1 MKSDLFF
8 KAYFTE
14 ISERLQEINTDILEQ
29 IANAILGVSKS
40 NKKIIV
46 IGNGGSAAMA
56 SHVAVDFIKA
66 GGIRAINFNEADLIT
81 CLANDYGHEHWM
93 SKAIEFYADAHDLV
107 ILISSSGKSPNILNA
122 AIQTKKMEL
131 TLVTL
136 SGFDN
141 ENPLRQ
147 AGDFNLWVDSK
158 SYNVVEMTHHIWL
171 LAILDF
177 LIDSGQAGR
186 K

>member
-1 MKSDLFF
+1 
-8 KAYFTE
+8 
-14 ISERLQEINTDILEQ
+14 
-29 IANAILGVSKS
+29 
-40 NKKIIV
+40 
-46 IGNGGSAAMA
+46 
-56 SHVAVDFIKA
+56 
-66 GGIRAINFNEADLIT
+66 
-81 CLANDYGHEHWM
+81 M
-93 SKAIEFYADAHDLV
+93 SKAIEFYADGHDLV

-122 AIQTKKMEL
+122 AIQAKKMGL
-131 TLVTL
+131 TIVTL